1 MARHSP
7 TGFAFGMLLE
17 IAAVVVIVSLLPRF
31 DLRPPAQ
38 AEERPTP
45 LDTQPPARL
54 ASLTTLPESAIESRP
69 KMNSSPNLLSSE
81 PKFASFPAPAA
92 AEHASL
98 AAHEVEQRLDRA
110 SQQLVNTLGTAAAT
124 WASDVQHVA
133 SRPALPPPP
142 APQATAPAVTAP
154 PWFGSQRSLLP
165 PPATKTP
172 PRRRW
177 LNY

>member
-31 DLRPPAQ
+31 DLRPPAK

-45 LDTQPPARL
+45 LDTLPPARL
-54 ASLTTLPESAIESRP
+54 ASLTTLPASASESRP
-69 KMNSSPNLLSSE
+69 GMNSSPNLLSSE
-81 PKFASFPAPAA
+81 PKFAGYSAPAA
-92 AEHASL
+92 AEHARL

-110 SQQLVNTLGTAAAT
+110 SQQLVNTLGTAAANWT
-124 WASDVQHVA
+124 SDVNHVA
-133 SRPALPPPP
+133 GRPTLPPPP
-142 APQATAPAVTAP
+142 APQAAAPAVIAP
-154 PWFGSQRSLLP
+154 PWIGSQRGLV
-165 PPATKTP
+165 PPAAVETP
-172 PRRRW
+172 ARRRW